1 MLQHSTGLRAR
12 TAPGLTT
19 KNHSENHS
27 DTSMVYSDIV
37 FKSGNYKEK
46 TFNFIAIV

>member
-19 KNHSENHS
+19 KNHENHS
-27 DTSMVYSDIV
+27 DTSMVYSDLV
-37 FKSGNYKEK
+37 FNQEMLEK
-46 TFNFIAIV
+46 KNI